1 MFAAL
6 LFSHAQPDAA
16 QGGKEEAGGGK
27 KGGKGKIIP
36 AARQLPWS
44 EA

>member
-16 QGGKEEAGGGK
+16 QEGKEEDGGGK
-27 KGGKGKIIP
+27 KRGKGKIIP
-36 AARQLPWS
+36 AARPLPWS